1 MQFPSTENV
10 FINFLFPSDV
20 KTRADTK
27 EISRIYFWVSSNI
40 SVVIERLRDVSKG
53 YLFEGICEFE
63 AKIEKQENSIGKIS
77 KTKKLSR
84 PNQWFPANNSC
95 PWKLSCEEN
104 GHTFNEFERSFDL
117 RYKLI
122 PKYITCSEEKL
133 HIYTWSIWEKCQM
146 EFISN

>member
-10 FINFLFPSDV
+10 FINFLFPSDM

-40 SVVIERLRDVSKG
+40 SVIIERLRGVVSKE

-63 AKIEKQENSIGKIS
+63 AKIEKRRELYRQNFNNKKIS
-77 KTKKLSR
+77 C
-84 PNQWFPANNSC
+84 PNQWFLANNSC

-104 GHTFNEFERSFDL
+104 GHIFNEFERSFDL
-117 RYKLI
+117 RSKFI
-122 PKYITCSEEKL
+122 PKHYLFRRETT
-133 HIYTWSIWEKCQM
+133 YTWSNWEKRQM
-146 EFISN
+146 EFMSN